1 VEDLFLWADRAP
13 QSLQWLVESTIVPV
27 GGNRSEPSASNPMS
41 DVMSDEVAIS
51 LTGVSKCFKLYERPA
66 DRLKDLLLPTKARSR
81 DFWALRELTTTIHP
95 GQTVGLVGQNGSG
108 KSTLLQLIVG
118 TLTPTTGQ
126 VHTRGRIAALLELGS
141 GFNPEFTGR
150 QNVFFN
156 GRVLGLSQA
165 EITDR
170 FDAIAAFA
178 DIGDMLEQP
187 VKTYSSGMFIRLAFA
202 VIINTDPDILI
213 VDEALAV
220 GDIYF
225 QQKCFQR
232 IRDLRDRGV
241 TILFVSHDSA
251 SVFRLCDRAILLEH
265 GNVVMDGA
273 PKPVLDLYEAKMLK
287 QFENQP
293 PTMPTP
299 APETAT
305 PTAATPVTSPV
316 TSPVATPPAHLSGNI
331 ESHEFA
337 QVQFVHIL
345 NESGQPIPTVTSGST
360 VQITIGIWFHQ
371 AFQAPHVGFKLRN
384 RQGEVMFETNTH
396 CMGES
401 VGAVAA
407 SELVEVR
414 FTCQMPLIDGQYTI
428 SVGVADE
435 AIGLTTFRRTLV
447 YAHDQAVITVFKN
460 PKDIIWA
467 GVVNLNP
474 QFSCHRPTPASR

>member
-1 VEDLFLWADRAP
+1 MSQTPL
-13 QSLQWLVESTIVPV
+13 
-27 GGNRSEPSASNPMS
+27 EP
-41 DVMSDEVAIS
+41 DEAAIT
-51 LTGVSKCFKLYERPA
+51 LTGVSKCFKLYEQPA
-66 DRLKDLLLPTKARSR
+66 DRLKDLLLPTKSRSR
-81 DFWALRELTTTIHP
+81 DFWALRELTLQIAP

-126 VHTRGRIAALLELGS
+126 VQKRGRIAALLELGS

-165 EITDR
+165 EITER

-202 VIINTDPDILI
+202 VVINTDPDILI

-232 IRDLRDRGV
+232 IRELRDRGV

-251 SVFRLCDRAILLEH
+251 SVFRLCDRAILLEQ
-265 GNVVMDGA
+265 GNVLMDGE
-273 PKPVLDLYEAKMLK
+273 PKPVLDLYEAKMLR
-287 QFENQP
+287 QLENQP
-293 PTMPTP
+293 AVPVKPP
-299 APETAT
+299 DVAKPPDVGCVVPQGNASPE
-305 PTAATPVTSPV
+305 SPV
-316 TSPVATPPAHLSGNI
+316 PPSHPPAHLSGNI
-331 ESHEFA
+331 QSDDLA
-337 QVQFVHIL
+337 QVQFVRL
-345 NESGQPIPTVTSGST
+345 LDQSGQIIPTVTSGSP
-360 VQITIGIWFHQ
+360 VQIAIGIQFNQ
-371 AFQAPHVGFKLRN
+371 AFAAPHVGFKLRN

-401 VGAVAA
+401 VGSVAA
-407 SELVEVR
+407 QELIEVR
-414 FTCQMPLIDGQYTI
+414 FACQVPLIDGQYTI

-447 YAHDQAVITVFKN
+447 YAHDQAVLTVFKN

-467 GVVNLNP
+467 GIVNLNP
-474 QFSCHRPTPASR
+474 QFSCHRVSPVAR

>member
-1 VEDLFLWADRAP
+1 MSQTPL
-13 QSLQWLVESTIVPV
+13 EST
-27 GGNRSEPSASNPMS
+27 EA
-41 DVMSDEVAIS
+41 AIS
-51 LTGVSKCFKLYERPA
+51 LTGVAKCFKLYEQPI
-66 DRLKDLLLPTKARSR
+66 DRLKDLLLPTKTRSR
-81 DFWALRELTTTIHP
+81 DFWALRALTLQIAP

-126 VHTRGRIAALLELGS
+126 VQTRGRIAALLELGS

-156 GRVLGLSQA
+156 GRVLGLTQA

-202 VIINTDPDILI
+202 VVINTDPDILI

-232 IRDLRDRGV
+232 IRELRDRGV

-251 SVFRLCDRAILLEH
+251 SVFRLCDRAILLEQGH
-265 GNVVMDGA
+265 VIMDGE
-273 PKPVLDLYEAKMLK
+273 PKPVLDLYEAKMLR
-287 QFENQP
+287 QLENQP
-293 PTMPTP
+293 AAPVVVAPESP
-299 APETAT
+299 APVVAAPESPAT
-305 PTAATPVTSPV
+305 PHAPIPAA
-316 TSPVATPPAHLSGNI
+316 LSGNI
-331 ESHEFA
+331 QSDDLA
-337 QVQFVHIL
+337 QVQFVRL
-345 NESGQPIPTVTSGST
+345 LDQSGQIVPTITSGSL
-360 VQITIGIWFHQ
+360 VQIAIGIQFNQ
-371 AFQAPHVGFKLRN
+371 AFTAPHVGFKLRN

-401 VGAVAA
+401 VGSVAA
-407 SELVEVR
+407 QELIEVR
-414 FTCQMPLIDGQYTI
+414 FACQVPLIDGQYTI

-447 YAHDQAVITVFKN
+447 YAHDQAVLTVLKN
-460 PKDIIWA
+460 PKEIIWA

-474 QFSCHRPTPASR
+474 QFSCQRSTVVSR

>member
-1 VEDLFLWADRAP
+1 MALN
-13 QSLQWLVESTIVPV
+13 S
-27 GGNRSEPSASNPMS
+27 
-41 DVMSDEVAIS
+41 MSDEVAIS

-81 DFWALRELTTTIHP
+81 DFWALRELTTTIQR

-118 TLTPTTGQ
+118 TLTATTGQ

-156 GRVLGLSQA
+156 GRVLGLTQA

-265 GNVVMDGA
+265 GSVVMDGA

-293 PTMPTP
+293 PAVLPLPTSIETP
-299 APETAT
+299 AGGCVVPEGNA
-305 PTAATPVTSPV
+305 SPE
-316 TSPVATPPAHLSGNI
+316 SPLALPQPNRQTTPAHLSGNI
-331 ESHEFA
+331 ESNELA

-371 AFQAPHVGFKLRN
+371 AFAAPHVGFKLRN

-396 CMGES
+396 CMGEA

-407 SELVEVR
+407 SELVEVC

-447 YAHDQAVITVFKN
+447 YAHDQAVLTVFKN

-474 QFSCHRPTPASR
+474 QFSCHRPAVAP

>member
-1 VEDLFLWADRAP
+1 MSQTPL
-13 QSLQWLVESTIVPV
+13 
-27 GGNRSEPSASNPMS
+27 EP
-41 DVMSDEVAIS
+41 DEAVIT
-51 LTGVSKCFKLYERPA
+51 LTGVSKCFKLYEQPV
-66 DRLKDLLLPTKARSR
+66 DRLKDLLLPTKSRSR
-81 DFWALRELTTTIHP
+81 DFWALRELTMQIQR

-118 TLTPTTGQ
+118 TLSPTTGEVQ
-126 VHTRGRIAALLELGS
+126 TRGRIAALLELGS

-156 GRVLGLSQA
+156 GRVLGLTQA

-202 VIINTDPDILI
+202 VVINTDPDILI

-232 IRDLRDRGV
+232 IRELRDRGV

-251 SVFRLCDRAILLEH
+251 SVFRLCDRAILLEQ
-265 GNVVMDGA
+265 GNVIMDGE
-273 PKPVLDLYEAKMLK
+273 PKPVLDLYEAKMLR
-287 QFENQP
+287 QLENQP
-293 PTMPTP
+293 AAPVVAAPVQTPDVESPPSHPPTP
-299 APETAT
+299 R
-305 PTAATPVTSPV
+305 
-316 TSPVATPPAHLSGNI
+316 SGNI
-331 ESHEFA
+331 ESDDLA
-337 QVQFVHIL
+337 QVQFVRL
-345 NESGQPIPTVTSGST
+345 LDQSGQIIPTITSGSL
-360 VQITIGIWFHQ
+360 VQIAIGIQFNQ
-371 AFQAPHVGFKLRN
+371 AFHAPHVGFKLRN

-401 VGAVAA
+401 VGTVAA
-407 SELVEVR
+407 QELIEVR
-414 FTCQMPLIDGQYTI
+414 FACQVPLIDGQYTI

-447 YAHDQAVITVFKN
+447 YAHDQAVLTVFKN

-467 GVVNLNP
+467 GIVNLNP
-474 QFSCHRPTPASR
+474 QFSCHRARPAAR

>member
-1 VEDLFLWADRAP
+1 
-13 QSLQWLVESTIVPV
+13 
-27 GGNRSEPSASNPMS
+27 
-41 DVMSDEVAIS
+41 MSDEVAIS
-51 LTGVSKCFKLYERPA
+51 LTGVSKCFKLYEQPV
-66 DRLKDLLLPTKARSR
+66 DRLKDLLLPTKGRSR
-81 DFWALRELTTTIHP
+81 DFWALRALTTTIQR

-251 SVFRLCDRAILLEH
+251 SVFRLCDRAILLEQ
-265 GNVVMDGA
+265 GNVVMDAA

-293 PTMPTP
+293 PALLPTP
-299 APETAT
+299 VPAAASAVP
-305 PTAATPVTSPV
+305 PTDVTPVASP
-316 TSPVATPPAHLSGNI
+316 ANLSGNI
-331 ESHEFA
+331 ESNELA

-360 VQITIGIWFHQ
+360 VQIAIGIWFHQ
-371 AFQAPHVGFKLRN
+371 AFAAPHVGFKLRN

-407 SELVEVR
+407 SELVEIR

-447 YAHDQAVITVFKN
+447 YAHDQAVLTVFKN

-474 QFSCHRPTPASR
+474 QFSCHRPALY

>member
-1 VEDLFLWADRAP
+1 
-13 QSLQWLVESTIVPV
+13 
-27 GGNRSEPSASNPMS
+27 MS
-41 DVMSDEVAIS
+41 DQVAIA
-51 LTGVSKCFKLYERPA
+51 LTGVSKCFKLYAQPA
-66 DRLKDLLLPTKARSR
+66 DRLKDLLLPTKGRSR
-81 DFWALRELTTTIHP
+81 DFWALRELTTTIGR

-126 VHTRGRIAALLELGS
+126 VRTHGRIAALLELGS

-156 GRVLGLSQA
+156 GRVLGLTQA

-202 VIINTDPDILI
+202 VVINTDPDILI

-232 IRDLRDRGV
+232 IRELRDRGV

-251 SVFRLCDRAILLEH
+251 SVFRLCDRAILLEQ
-265 GNVVMDGA
+265 GMVVLDGE

-287 QFENQP
+287 QLEQQP
-293 PTMPTP
+293 ATPQPAIAPSATALETP
-299 APETAT
+299 APK
-305 PTAATPVTSPV
+305 PS
-316 TSPVATPPAHLSGNI
+316 SNI
-331 ESHEFA
+331 ESDELA
-337 QVQFVHIL
+337 QVQFVHL
-345 NESGQPIPTVTSGST
+345 RDPAGAMLPTVTSGSPI
-360 VQITIGIWFHQ
+360 VIAIGIQFHQ
-371 AFQAPHVGFKLRN
+371 GFEAPHVGFKLRN
-384 RQGEVMFETNTH
+384 RQGEVVFETNTH
-396 CMGES
+396 CMGEA
-401 VGAVAA
+401 VGAVSAN
-407 SELVEVR
+407 ELVEVR
-414 FTCQMPLIDGQYTI
+414 FACQLPLIDGQYTI

-435 AIGLTTFRRTLV
+435 AIGLTSFRRTLV
-447 YAHDQAVITVFKN
+447 YAHDQAVLTVLKN
-460 PKDIIWA
+460 PQDIIWA
-467 GVVNLNP
+467 GMVNLNP
-474 QFSCHRPTPASR
+474 QFSCHRSAAAGRPIDR

>member
-1 VEDLFLWADRAP
+1 MGYGGFVFARRSRP
-13 QSLQWLVESTIVPV
+13 QSLQWLFESTIVIHRRQSRRTLP
-27 GGNRSEPSASNPMS
+27 NP
-41 DVMSDEVAIS
+41 MSDEVAIA
-51 LTGVSKCFKLYERPA
+51 LTAVSKCFKLYERPA
-66 DRLKDLLLPTKARSR
+66 DRLKDLLLPTKVRSR
-81 DFWALRELTTTIHP
+81 DFWALRELSTTIQR

-265 GNVVMDGA
+265 GNVVMDGE

-293 PTMPTP
+293 PTVP

-305 PTAATPVTSPV
+305 PTATT
-316 TSPVATPPAHLSGNI
+316 TTPVATAVVPAHLSGNI

-345 NESGQPIPTVTSGST
+345 NASGQAIPTVTNGST
-360 VQITIGIWFHQ
+360 VQIAIGIWFHQ
-371 AFQAPHVGFKLRN
+371 AFAAPHVGFKLRN

-407 SELVEVR
+407 GELVEVR

-467 GVVNLNP
+467 GIVNLNP

>member
-1 VEDLFLWADRAP
+1 M
-13 QSLQWLVESTIVPV
+13 
-27 GGNRSEPSASNPMS
+27 SNS
-41 DVMSDEVAIS
+41 VAIA
-51 LTGVSKCFKLYERPA
+51 LTGVSKCFKLYAQPA
-66 DRLKDLLLPTKARSR
+66 DRLKDLLLPTKGRSR
-81 DFWALRELTTTIHP
+81 DFWALRELTTTITR

-126 VHTRGRIAALLELGS
+126 VRTHGRIAALLELGS

-156 GRVLGLSQA
+156 GRVLGLTQA

-202 VIINTDPDILI
+202 VVINTDPDILI

-232 IRDLRDRGV
+232 IRELRDRGV

-251 SVFRLCDRAILLEH
+251 SVFRLCDRAILLEQ
-265 GNVVMDGA
+265 GMVVLDGE

-287 QFENQP
+287 RLEQQPTSPPP
-293 PTMPTP
+293 PTATALATLAPP
-299 APETAT
+299 AP
-305 PTAATPVTSPV
+305 
-316 TSPVATPPAHLSGNI
+316 LSSNI
-331 ESHEFA
+331 ESDELA
-337 QVQFVHIL
+337 QVQFVHLRDRAGAIL
-345 NESGQPIPTVTSGST
+345 PTVTSGSPI
-360 VQITIGIWFHQ
+360 VIAIGIQFHQ
-371 AFQAPHVGFKLRN
+371 GFQAPHVGFKLRN
-384 RQGEVMFETNTH
+384 RQGEVVFETNTH
-396 CMGES
+396 CMGEA
-401 VGAVAA
+401 VGAVVAN
-407 SELVEVR
+407 ELVEVR
-414 FTCQMPLIDGQYTI
+414 FACQLPLIDGQYTI

-435 AIGLTTFRRTLV
+435 AIGLTSFRRTLV
-447 YAHDQAVITVFKN
+447 YAHDQAVLTVLKD
-460 PKDIIWA
+460 PQDIIWA
-467 GVVNLNP
+467 GMVNLNP
-474 QFSCHRPTPASR
+474 QFSCHRSAAAGRPIDR